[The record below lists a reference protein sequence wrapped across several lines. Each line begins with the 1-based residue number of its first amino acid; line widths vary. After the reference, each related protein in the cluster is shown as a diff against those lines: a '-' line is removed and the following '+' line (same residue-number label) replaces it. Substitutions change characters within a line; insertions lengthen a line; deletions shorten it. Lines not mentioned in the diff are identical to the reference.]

1 MSCSNFGIIHLG
13 RKFEKNQKR
22 QRFLLPEKSKRRE
35 QKRREQVRNRR
46 PIEHSSGCALSLLL
60 VHEGRHSQSSPLP
73 LFSSTIKVNTAGESL
88 LCIQIATSCWSR
100 LCKTAVVDLK
110 FPRVD
115 QYPQHLPALLCACPI
130 YPYIIRQSPPLPR
143 LPFRVSWVT

>member
-1 MSCSNFGIIHLG
+1 M
-13 RKFEKNQKR
+13 
-22 QRFLLPEKSKRRE
+22 
-35 QKRREQVRNRR
+35 RNRR

-60 VHEGRHSQSSPLP
+60 VLEGRHSQSSPLP

-115 QYPQHLPALLCACPI
+115 QYPQHLPTLLCACPI
-130 YPYIIRQSPPLPR
+130 YPILSAKALRCRACHFELVELRYVIGHLFIGNSEL
-143 LPFRVSWVT
+143 